1 MSEAVTSTT
10 NVDGKDAAL
19 TPETSDVP
27 PKYLAVVSPDD
38 LGAVMDLLAIV
49 PASATSTE
57 PMVYQRKDQKWVPS
71 DQYLRD
77 LTSPTPPLVVKLQGE
92 DLNSVLKQ
100 VDGLEAVQS
109 SAFDL
114 DSHLLSFWVDSLTA
128 AGGLDRNRGNAE
140 KLRRYWVHGE
150 GAAKI
155 RWGTQG
161 DWARCVRHLEKYL
174 GERAKGYCQL
184 RHKEAM
190 GVYTATHAKEDR
202 KHG

>member
-1 MSEAVTSTT
+1 VGETVTPTIS
-10 NVDGKDAAL
+10 AEQEPAL
-19 TPETSDVP
+19 TPETTDVP
-27 PKYLAVVSPDD
+27 AKYLAIVSPDD
-38 LGAVMDLLAIV
+38 TAAVIDLVAIV
-49 PASATSTE
+49 PASKTSTE
-57 PMVYQRKDQKWVPS
+57 PLVYKRKDQKWVQD

-77 LTSPTPPLVVKLQGE
+77 LTSPTPPLVVKLEGS
-92 DLNSVLKQ
+92 DLNDVLKQ
-100 VDGLEAVQS
+100 VDGASAVAA
-109 SAFDL
+109 SAFDM
-114 DSHLLSFWVDSLTA
+114 DSHLISFWADSITA